1 VAPYLGGGQPEL
13 GTGRE
18 GGAKVAMFPGFK
30 GGQGLE
36 MFQE

>member
-1 VAPYLGGGQPEL
+1 MAPKLGGGQAEL
-13 GTGRE
+13 GTARE

>member
-1 VAPYLGGGQPEL
+1 MAPNLGGGQPEL
-13 GTGRE
+13 GTARE

-36 MFQE
+36 MVQE